1 MKVFYGILKVLLA
14 LGPTYAFDLAS
25 THVPHVQHSY
35 IFKHFGTVPISYIL
49 RLYLLEYRLLTS
61 LLVIISIPLYL
72 YLIRPLTLY
81 HIPQMLKRIGLGI
94 ALKVLSLFSSLI
106 VIIIFQHRYGMPINC
121 RSKNVKST
129 DLLLSMNSTEVIIQD
144 YVLAVQ
150 CCLSSFSIML
160 IYIGLY
166 EFICSQSPHSMKG
179 LLFGLAF
186 SLQGLFQGIG
196 VVVIIP
202 FYFASNQPFFI
213 CWMYYFIINI
223 LLGIAGLFVYTCVA
237 RRYTFRERD
246 EFCHFYRYAEEYY
259 SRVQDERLYDIS
271 DKITLSTT

>member
-1 MKVFYGILKVLLA
+1 MFLVYSIQF
-14 LGPTYAFDLAS
+14 FC
-25 THVPHVQHSY
+25 
-35 IFKHFGTVPISYIL
+35 TVPISYIL

-61 LLVIISIPLYL
+61 LLVVINIPLYL

-81 HIPQMLKRIGLGI
+81 YIPQMLKRIGLGI
-94 ALKVLSLFSSLI
+94 ALKVLSLFSSII
-106 VIIIFQHRYGMPINC
+106 VTIIFQPRYGMPINC
-121 RSKNVKST
+121 RSENVNSS
-129 DLLLSMNSTEVIIQD
+129 DISLSMNSTELIIRD

-186 SLQGLFQGIG
+186 ALQGLFQGIG
-196 VVVIIP
+196 VVIIIP
-202 FYFASNQPFFI
+202 FYFALNQPFFI

-237 RRYTFRERD
+237 GGISSEREMSSVTFIDMKRNITPEYRMKD
-246 EFCHFYRYAEEYY
+246 FIIFLIRSHFLPPETIWGA
-259 SRVQDERLYDIS
+259 I
-271 DKITLSTT
+271 